1 MARWGL
7 NDYGIGYLNSLQK
20 EKIMEWGEVI
30 HNPFLKDLPFKIEL
44 NKWGKIL
51 MSPASNNHGRLQY
64 EVGSFI
70 DKHKGSGKVIME
82 CSIETNDGVK
92 VADVAWASD
101 EFIEKYGYDT
111 PYPRAP
117 EICVE
122 ITSPSNSKG
131 EIEEKILLYLAR
143 GALEVW
149 ILNETG
155 ERKYFSYEGELEHSL
170 EIQR

>member
-1 MARWGL
+1 MDWV
-7 NDYGIGYLNSLQK
+7 N
-20 EKIMEWGEVI
+20 VI
-30 HNPFLKDLPFKIEL
+30 NNPFLKNLPFKIEL

-64 EVGSFI
+64 EVGSLI
-70 DKHKGSGKVIME
+70 DKKKVGGKIIME
-82 CSIETNDGVK
+82 CSIETSDGVK

-101 EFIEKYGYDT
+101 EFIAKYGYNT
-111 PYPRAP
+111 PYTRAP

-131 EIEEKILLYLAR
+131 EIEEKIQLYLAK

-149 ILNETG
+149 IVDETG
-155 ERKYFSYEGELEHSL
+155 ETKFFSYEGELEHSS
-170 EIQR
+170 EIRG

>member
-1 MARWGL
+1 
-7 NDYGIGYLNSLQK
+7 
-20 EKIMEWGEVI
+20 MEWAEVI
-30 HNPFLKDLPFKIEL
+30 DNPLLKDLPFKIEL

-64 EVGSFI
+64 EVGARI
-70 DKHKGSGKVIME
+70 DRQKRSGKIIMA
-82 CSIETNDGVK
+82 CSIQTNDGVK

-101 EFIEKYGYDT
+101 EFIAQYGYIT
-111 PYPRAP
+111 PYLRAP

-131 EIEEKILLYLAR
+131 EMDEKIQLYLLA

-149 ILNETG
+149 IVDETG
-155 ERKYFSYEGELEHSL
+155 DVSYFNAEGK
-170 EIQR
+170 RPYAG